1 MNATTLLEGV
11 LPPDPHEPV
20 AGLPF
25 TVGLGCTRIEIRYR
39 HDPGH
44 ILDLG
49 LLDPKATPYPSE
61 GGFRGWSGGARRAV
75 FVGLREATPGYLA
88 GELPTGTYQVML
100 GRAKVGSGGCR
111 YRVEIDLEYGEQLTP
126 LPAWDPPPTPRVAI
140 PADAPWVPGD
150 LQSHTHHSDAH
161 GSVAELLAAAAARG
175 LQFVAITDH
184 NTISHHREMLE
195 QAAGAVLP
203 VPGMEL
209 TTYRGHANVWGA
221 RGWVDFRIRDEADL
235 VAAVARAHA
244 LGGLVSINHPKRQPG
259 CIGCDWSYGV
269 PSGIDAMEVWQGPWW
284 LRNWESLARYD
295 ALLASGRRLSLV
307 GGSDRHQPA
316 GVERDP
322 EPLRIGSPTTLL
334 QLPERSVAAILT
346 AIAEGRSAVSESP
359 TGARVTLAIAG
370 PSEVLISGQGAIGE
384 RLRCI
389 GDAGVLDEWR
399 IEADGDTRYPL
410 PKRGH
415 FLRCEVVAERSLAE
429 RERALASWATNHP
442 LPYGITLEEVAAHP
456 WRIAL
461 SGPLYLDSGAGVAP
475 ATDRGASA

>member
-1 MNATTLLEGV
+1 
-11 LPPDPHEPV
+11 
-20 AGLPF
+20 
-25 TVGLGCTRIEIRYR
+25 
-39 HDPGH
+39 
-44 ILDLG
+44 
-49 LLDPKATPYPSE
+49 
-61 GGFRGWSGGARRAV
+61 
-75 FVGLREATPGYLA
+75 
-88 GELPTGTYQVML
+88 ML
-100 GRAKVGSGGCR
+100 GRAKVGSNGCR
-111 YRVEIDLEYGEQLTP
+111 YRVEIDLEYGEPLTP
-126 LPAWDPPPTPRVAI
+126 LPGWDPPATPRIAI
-140 PADAPWVPGD
+140 PDDAPWVPGD

-161 GSVAELLAAAAARG
+161 GSVAELLAAAEARG

-184 NTISHHREMLE
+184 NTISHHRVMAA

-203 VPGMEL
+203 VPGLEL